1 MQLFYLISF
10 PIQKLEGEQS
20 DDCDYKPHCIIS
32 RQAVTPPTETTARR
46 SKRLQVPEN
55 KTNTAVS
62 PPSNNFKHS
71 TTKALPVQSGTLYDQ
86 TEADD
91 VKPSTSESS
100 KIKMEVADL
109 EISTKLNNSEV
120 CTKS

>member
-1 MQLFYLISF
+1 MQLYLILF

-55 KTNTAVS
+55 KTNTTVLS
-62 PPSNNFKHS
+62 PSNNFKS
-71 TTKALPVQSGTLYDQ
+71 SPSKALPVQSGTLSDQ
-86 TEADD
+86 TDADD
-91 VKPSTSESS
+91 VKPSTSE
-100 KIKMEVADL
+100 INMEILDS
-109 EISTKLNNSEV
+109 EMSPKLNNSEV
-120 CTKS
+120 CTECR